1 MANNSLLDRLQDE
14 PNFKPFM
21 KKVALMGAV
30 ITLAGGLLRLTTCDA
45 YGLLIVGFGMLAVV
59 SFLLPRIFPQRDD
72 SETEYALRTWW
83 QLALR
88 LSGWGF
94 AMLLMGILFTIL
106 HWPGGRMLLVA
117 GGGSVAISLLAWLWY
132 LRRREKWKELDT
144 DK

>member
-1 MANNSLLDRLQDE
+1 
-14 PNFKPFM
+14 
-21 KKVALMGAV
+21 MGAV

-45 YGLLIVGFGMLAVV
+45 YGLLIVGMGMLAVV

-94 AMLLMGILFTIL
+94 AVLLMGILFTIL
-106 HWPGGRMLLVA
+106 HWPGGRMLLVV

-132 LRRREKWKELDT
+132 LRRREKWKELDI